1 VAGGAL
7 MTQDLYNIAVGI
19 AGAAIGWML
28 KVVWESVRTLQDE
41 MKHIEREL
49 HTSYVSKDDYR
60 KDIVEVKDILKQIF
74 DRLDR
79 KADK

>member
-1 VAGGAL
+1 
-7 MTQDLYNIAVGI
+7 MTQDLYNIIVGVC
-19 AGAAIGWML
+19 GAAVGWML

-49 HTSYVSKDDYR
+49 HTSYVSKDDY
-60 KDIVEVKDILKQIF
+60 KTDIQEVKEILKQIF